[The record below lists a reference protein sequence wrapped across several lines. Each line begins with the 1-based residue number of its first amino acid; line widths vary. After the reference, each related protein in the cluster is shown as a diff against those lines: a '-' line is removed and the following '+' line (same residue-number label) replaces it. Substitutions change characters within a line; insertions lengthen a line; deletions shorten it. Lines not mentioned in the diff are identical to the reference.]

1 MRKRRWLA
9 LLLLVLLAL
18 ASYGG
23 EGVAAQGGGNVEDR
37 ADINIIVVTH
47 GQASDPFWSV
57 VKNGVDAAAKDT
69 GNTVNYQ
76 APQTF
81 DMVEM
86 ARLID
91 AAVASEPTGLVVSIP
106 DADALEDSIQD
117 AVDAGIPVVSINS
130 GSDVY
135 EDLGILTHIGQT
147 EYEAGVGSGFA
158 SPPTVPFRMR

>member
-57 VKNGVDAAAKDT
+57 VKNGVDQAAADM
-69 GNTVNYQ
+69 GVEVEYS
-76 APQTF
+76 APETF
-81 DMVEM
+81 DMVQM
-86 ARLID
+86 SQLID
-91 AAVASEPTGLVVSIP
+91 AAVASEPDGLAISIP
-106 DADALEDSIQD
+106 DPVALQESVQK
-117 AVDAGIPVVSINS
+117 ANEAGIPMVTLNS
-130 GSDVY
+130 GVDVY
-135 EDLGILTHIGQT
+135 ATASMSDFSALRASNRDS
-147 EYEAGVGSGFA
+147 AG
-158 SPPTVPFRMR
+158 R